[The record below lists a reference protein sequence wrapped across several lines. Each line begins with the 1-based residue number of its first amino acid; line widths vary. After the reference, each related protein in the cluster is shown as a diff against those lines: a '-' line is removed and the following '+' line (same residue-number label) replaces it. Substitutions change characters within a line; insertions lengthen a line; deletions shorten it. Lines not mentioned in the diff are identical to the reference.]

1 MDAISIILLNLNVA
15 SQLEGLFKVKVT
27 KYQMLSVIFR
37 IMSNIAIIAFFTL
50 YYDRYNWLSIR

>member
-27 KYQMLSVIFR
+27 RYQMLSVIFR
-37 IMSNIAIIAFFTL
+37 IMSNIAIIAFFYAVL
-50 YYDRYNWLSIR
+50 RSV